1 MRLFALISALCVL
14 SLSSIAS
21 AKAGKT
27 IEVTVTKNGF
37 EPSPIKVKKGEP
49 VTLVITRKVEKSCA
63 TEVVVPG
70 YDVKEKLPLNT
81 PVTVTFT
88 PTKSGD
94 LKYGCAMK
102 QMVGGVLTVE

>member
-1 MRLFALISALCVL
+1 MRLIAFACSLCVL
-14 SLSSIAS
+14 SLSSVAS
-21 AKAGKT
+21 ATPGQK
-27 IEVTVTKNGF
+27 IDVTVTRKGF

-49 VTLVITRKVEKSCA
+49 VTLVITRTVEKTCA

-81 PVTVTFT
+81 PVTISFT
-88 PTKSGD
+88 PTKTGE

-102 QMVGGVLTVE
+102 QMVGGILTVE